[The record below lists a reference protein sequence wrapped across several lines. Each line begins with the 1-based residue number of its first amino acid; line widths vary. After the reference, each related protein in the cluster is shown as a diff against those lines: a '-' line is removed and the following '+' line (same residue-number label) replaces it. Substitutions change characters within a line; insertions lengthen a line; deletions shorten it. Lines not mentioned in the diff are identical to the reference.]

1 MARESRRGANTRVRI
16 GICLNEECELA
27 KSKTKQSI
35 RSGHDFVCEQCGSE
49 LRECPPEKKKN
60 MLPLIVA
67 VAVIVLGLAGFFIW
81 QQSKDS
87 KPVVEKTEAVDTI
100 VVTPP
105 VTEPVDTLKP
115 ELETGGTIVEVDD
128 PKPLDPNAVVTLD
141 LGYAVYKGKVKNG
154 KMHDDNGVL
163 TFKQK
168 HIIESR
174 DVKKRQAEI
183 GEKVIGIFEDGHL
196 TTGTWHKKDGNKET
210 IIP

>member
-1 MARESRRGANTRVRI
+1 MARESRRGANARVRI

-49 LRECPPEKKKN
+49 LRECPPDKKKN
-60 MLPLIVA
+60 PLPIIIA
-67 VAVIVLGLAGFFIW
+67 VAVIVLGVAGFFIW
-81 QQSKDS
+81 QQSKGS
-87 KPVVEKTEAVDTI
+87 EPAVEKTKSVDTTA
-100 VVTPP
+100 VAPQ
-105 VTEPVDTLKP
+105 VTEPVDTIVKEP
-115 ELETGGTIVEVDD
+115 ETSGAVVEVED

-174 DVKKRQAEI
+174 DVKKRQAEV

>member
-27 KSKTKQSI
+27 NSKAKQSI
-35 RSGHDFVCEQCGSE
+35 RSGHDFVCERCGSE

-67 VAVIVLGLAGFFIW
+67 VAVIVLGVAGFFIW
-81 QQSKDS
+81 QQGKDS
-87 KPVVEKTEAVDTI
+87 KAAVEKIETVDTTL
-100 VVTPP
+100 VTPP
-105 VTEPVDTLKP
+105 VAEPVDALKK
-115 ELETGGTIVEVDD
+115 ESESDGTIVEVE
-128 PKPLDPNAVVTLD
+128 PSKPLDPNAVVTLD

>member
-1 MARESRRGANTRVRI
+1 MARESRRGANARVRI

-60 MLPLIVA
+60 MLPFIIA
-67 VAVIVLGLAGFFIW
+67 AAVIILGVAGFFIW

-87 KPVVEKTEAVDTI
+87 KPVVEKTKAVDTT

-105 VTEPVDTLKP
+105 VTEPVDTLKKEP
-115 ELETGGTIVEVDD
+115 ETTGTVVEVEA
-128 PKPLDPNAVVTLD
+128 PKTLDPNAVVTLD

-174 DVKKRQAEI
+174 DVKKRQAEA

>member
-1 MARESRRGANTRVRI
+1 MDTIAKEPETSGA
-16 GICLNEECELA
+16 
-27 KSKTKQSI
+27 
-35 RSGHDFVCEQCGSE
+35 
-49 LRECPPEKKKN
+49 
-60 MLPLIVA
+60 
-67 VAVIVLGLAGFFIW
+67 
-81 QQSKDS
+81 
-87 KPVVEKTEAVDTI
+87 VVE
-100 VVTPP
+100 
-105 VTEPVDTLKP
+105 
-115 ELETGGTIVEVDD
+115 VED

-174 DVKKRQAEI
+174 DVKKRQAEV

>member
-27 KSKTKQSI
+27 NSKAKQSI
-35 RSGHDFVCEQCGSE
+35 RSGHDFVCERCGSE

-67 VAVIVLGLAGFFIW
+67 VAVIVLGVAGFFIW
-81 QQSKDS
+81 QQGKDS
-87 KPVVEKTEAVDTI
+87 KAAVEKIETVDTTL
-100 VVTPP
+100 VTLP
-105 VTEPVDTLKP
+105 VAELVDTLKKEP
-115 ELETGGTIVEVDD
+115 ESDGTIVEVE
-128 PKPLDPNAVVTLD
+128 PSKPLDPNAVVTLD
-141 LGYAVYKGKVKNG
+141 LVYAVYNGKVKNG

>member
-27 KSKTKQSI
+27 NSKAKQSI
-35 RSGHDFVCEQCGSE
+35 RSGHAFVCERCGSE

-67 VAVIVLGLAGFFIW
+67 VAVIVLGVAGFFIW
-81 QQSKDS
+81 QQGKDS
-87 KPVVEKTEAVDTI
+87 KAAVEKIETVDTTL
-100 VVTPP
+100 VTLP
-105 VTEPVDTLKP
+105 VAELVDTLKKEP
-115 ELETGGTIVEVDD
+115 ESDGTIVEVE
-128 PKPLDPNAVVTLD
+128 PSKPLDPNAVVTLD

>member
-128 PKPLDPNAVVTLD
+128 LKPLDPNAVVTLD

>member
-1 MARESRRGANTRVRI
+1 MARESRRGANARVRF

-27 KSKTKQSI
+27 KSKQKQSV
-35 RSGHDFVCEQCGSE
+35 RTGHDFVCEQCGSE

-60 MLPLIVA
+60 MLPVIIVA
-67 VAVIVLGLAGFFIW
+67 AVIVLGAAVGFFVW
-81 QQSKDS
+81 QSGKGS
-87 KPVVEKTEAVDTI
+87 KPVAGGGQEV
-100 VVTPP
+100 
-105 VTEPVDTLKP
+105 VDTLKP
-115 ELETGGTIVEVDD
+115 AEPKEPADTLKPDTGGET
-128 PKPLDPNAVVTLD
+128 VVIPENFTLD
-141 LGYAVYKGKVKNG
+141 LGYAVYQGKVKDG

-174 DVKKRQAEI
+174 DVKKRQAEA
-183 GEKVIGIFEDGHL
+183 GEKVIGIFENGHL

>member
-27 KSKTKQSI
+27 NSKAKQSI
-35 RSGHDFVCEQCGSE
+35 RSGHDFVCERCGSE

-67 VAVIVLGLAGFFIW
+67 VAVIVLGVAGFFIW
-81 QQSKDS
+81 QQGKDS
-87 KPVVEKTEAVDTI
+87 KAAVEKIETVDTTL
-100 VVTPP
+100 VTPP
-105 VTEPVDTLKP
+105 VAEPVDTLKK
-115 ELETGGTIVEVDD
+115 EAESDGTIVEVE
-128 PKPLDPNAVVTLD
+128 PSKPLDPNAVVTLD

-183 GEKVIGIFEDGHL
+183 GERVIGIFEDGHL

>member
-27 KSKTKQSI
+27 NSKAKQSI
-35 RSGHDFVCEQCGSE
+35 RSGHDFVCERCGSE

-67 VAVIVLGLAGFFIW
+67 VAVIVLGVAGFFIW
-81 QQSKDS
+81 QQGKDS
-87 KPVVEKTEAVDTI
+87 KAAVEKIETVDTTL
-100 VVTPP
+100 VTPP
-105 VTEPVDTLKP
+105 VAEPVDTLKK
-115 ELETGGTIVEVDD
+115 EAESDGTIVEVE
-128 PKPLDPNAVVTLD
+128 PSKPLDPNAVVTLD

>member
-35 RSGHDFVCEQCGSE
+35 RFGHDFVCEQCGSE

>member
-1 MARESRRGANTRVRI
+1 MTRESRRGANTRVRI
-16 GICLNEECELA
+16 GICLNEECKLA

-49 LRECPPEKKKN
+49 LRECLPEKKKN